1 MQPPATRKKNS
12 AMRDAFAAMAEA
24 PGDDDDDDD
33 EEMPAT
39 RPPKEASVLVSN
51 DEDAPRPPLPPSQ
64 PKPGVTEEQ
73 KQQRREYYRE
83 VRDQKM
89 DRFLNDPEKAVK
101 IFLSGYYRDRGLSLC
116 VSHPHIPILLAVHI
130 LTRGALSQLGEVLQ
144 GRPDPA
150 RLLP

>member
-1 MQPPATRKKNS
+1 MQAPATRKKNS

-39 RPPKEASVLVSN
+39 RPPTEASVLVSN
-51 DEDAPRPPLPPSQ
+51 DEGASPRSLPPSQ
-64 PKPGVTEEQ
+64 PRPGVTEEQ
-73 KQQRREYYRE
+73 RQRRREYYRE

-89 DRFLNDPEKAVK
+89 DRFMNDPEKAVK

-116 VSHPHIPILLAVHI
+116 VSH
-130 LTRGALSQLGEVLQ
+130 
-144 GRPDPA
+144 A
-150 RLLP
+150 RITQRSCAY